1 MAWRIT
7 FDGEVYREGDLTI
20 GQAEVIEKETGLT
33 WRQLNPL
40 RSAACASAILAV
52 CHSDRTGVS
61 LEDART
67 KVRALRIDDFNVEPD
82 EDDLPSEFEAG
93 FPPVAD
99 VLSTA
104 T

>member
-1 MAWRIT
+1 MAWRIQ
-7 FDGEVYREGDLTI
+7 FDGQVYRESDLTI
-20 GQAEVIEKETGLT
+20 GQAEAIEKETGLT

-61 LEDART
+61 LEAARAQ
-67 KVRALRIDDFNVEPD
+67 VRALRIDDFNVEPD
-82 EDDLPSEFEAG
+82 EDDLPSEFEEG

-99 VLSTA
+99 VLSTV